1 MGRRGRLPA
10 GVRKRFDKNGKF
22 KNYEMRF
29 TVNGERYTV
38 TGETIEEL
46 STRAAVKKEEI
57 KKGLYTTN
65 KKITVDELFQE
76 WKEEKSSVRKSSSL
90 YVYSSAFNVH
100 ISPALGKCKVTEL
113 ERRQIIQFFA

>member
-10 GVRKRFDKNGKF
+10 GVRKRFDKSGKF

-38 TGETIEEL
+38 TGETVEEL
-46 STRAAVKKEEI
+46 SKRAATKKEEI
-57 KKGLYTTN
+57 EKGLYTTN

-90 YVYSSAFNVH
+90 
-100 ISPALGKCKVTEL
+100 
-113 ERRQIIQFFA
+113 

>member
-10 GVRKRFDKNGKF
+10 GVRKRFDKSGKF

-29 TVNGERYTV
+29 TVNGQRYTV
-38 TGETIEEL
+38 TGETVEEL
-46 STRAAVKKEEI
+46 SKRAAAKKEEI

-76 WKEEKSSVRKSSSL
+76 WKEEKSNVIKSSSL

-100 ISPALGKCKVTEL
+100 ISPALG
-113 ERRQIIQFFA
+113 